1 MKKLKLEILNEVL
14 NRPKLNNRV
23 EEMKIN
29 TIKPLVGLIPKTMG
43 NVLDCTFKSPL
54 ISSMSLINSL
64 AIVNKTQKTT

>member
-29 TIKPLVGLIPKTMG
+29 AIKPLVGLIPKTMG
-43 NVLDCTFKSPL
+43 DVFGYGVEPGDYE
-54 ISSMSLINSL
+54 
-64 AIVNKTQKTT
+64 